1 MWRVDNAAYMVQ
13 FTQKKILWFVNNAI
27 FTISAFVKK
36 KKNPEVVF
44 WSNLNLKLSHLF
56 AKLKTLFAVQAPWIH
71 WAPSSKGLPSNATVL
86 IRPPRLFLA
95 SRTQIPLTPWSTRWT
110 AADKPANPPPM
121 MITLKWVSAVSAVIR
136 LIFRT
141 EGANIFREFQWPNQV
156 IHMIVVSTISSSCF
170 HSNKAAVLF
179 TTFLNQYCQLL
190 QKVLFSSNQFAVKSL
205 FSRIFF
211 K

>member
-1 MWRVDNAAYMVQ
+1 MSLSQ
-13 FTQKKILWFVNNAI
+13 FQYLWKN
-27 FTISAFVKK
+27 SRSSLLVKF
-36 KKNPEVVF
+36 EF
-44 WSNLNLKLSHLF
+44 KLSHLF

-121 MITLKWVSAVSAVIR
+121 MITLKWVSVVSAVFR
-136 LIFRT
+136 LILRT
-141 EGANIFREFQWPNQV
+141 EGANVFRDFKWPNQV
-156 IHMIVVSTISSSCF
+156 IHMIVVPTISSSCF

-179 TTFLNQYCQLL
+179 TTSLGSVANSCKNF
-190 QKVLFSSNQFAVKSL
+190 VKSICSKIVVFTDFL
-205 FSRIFF
+205 SNTRET
-211 K
+211 